1 MKSAKNSGARKPPA
15 DNTLRPLDPGTA
27 ATAAPGMMVQLSST
41 SAYIGRFAPSPTG
54 ALHFGSL
61 LAALASFLD
70 ARANQG
76 SWLLRMEDLDPSR
89 EPVGA
94 AKQILDTLESFGL
107 FWDGPVVYQSS
118 RLAEYQ
124 KTLSLLAQKGLTYE
138 CDCSRQRTRANNGIY
153 DNQCRHRT
161 NPPPADFA
169 IRLQLPDISLCFDD
183 RIQGHYQQHLPSQC
197 GDVVLRRRD
206 GLIAYQLAV
215 VVDDAWQGVTDI
227 VRGFDL
233 IDSTPRQ
240 IALQQLLQLPTPRY
254 AHIPVACNSDGQK
267 LSKQHFAKAL
277 EPHNTAF
284 YLREALGFLGQDISG
299 ISRQES
305 TPSLLQRAIERWD
318 IQRVP
323 KLANIPV
330 GQQLG

>member
-1 MKSAKNSGARKPPA
+1 MKSAKNSGAHKPPA
-15 DNTLRPLDPGTA
+15 DIELRPVNPGVPVTVV
-27 ATAAPGMMVQLSST
+27 PGQQLPHGTT
-41 SAYIGRFAPSPTG
+41 SGYVGRFAPSPTG

-61 LAALASFLD
+61 LAALASYLD
-70 ARANQG
+70 ARASHG
-76 SWLLRMEDLDPSR
+76 TWLLRMEDLDPSR
-89 EPVGA
+89 EPAGA
-94 AKQILDTLESFGL
+94 AQQIIDTLESFGL
-107 FWDGPVVYQSS
+107 LWDGPVVYQSS

-124 KTLSLLAQKGLTYE
+124 NTLAWLEQRGLTYA

-153 DNQCRHRT
+153 DNHCRHRLT
-161 NPPPADFA
+161 PPPADFA
-169 IRLQLPDISLCFDD
+169 IRLRLPDIRICFDD
-183 RIQGHYQQHLPSQC
+183 RIQGAYQQDLLSQC

-215 VVDDAWQGVTDI
+215 VVDDAWQGVTDV

-240 IALQQLLQLPTPRY
+240 IALQQLLHCSTPRY
-254 AHIPVACNSDGQK
+254 AHIPVACNQQGQK

-277 EPHNTAF
+277 APDNTAL
-284 YLREALGFLGQDISG
+284 YLREALNFLGQDMSG
-299 ISRQES
+299 IRRLETTS
-305 TPSLLQRAIERWD
+305 SLLQRAIERWD

-330 GQQLG
+330 EQQLG

>member
-1 MKSAKNSGARKPPA
+1 VGRITTNY
-15 DNTLRPLDPGTA
+15 
-27 ATAAPGMMVQLSST
+27 V
-41 SAYIGRFAPSPTG
+41 GRFAPSPTG

-76 SWLLRMEDLDPSR
+76 VWLLRMEDLDPSR
-89 EPVGA
+89 EPAGA
-94 AKQILDTLESFGL
+94 AQQILETLQAFSL
-107 FWDGPVVYQSS
+107 HWDGPVVYQSE
-118 RLAEYQ
+118 RLSEYHQ
-124 KTLSLLAQKGLTYE
+124 TLKTLTDQAFTYG
-138 CDCSRQRTRANNGIY
+138 CDCSRQRVRAIQGIY
-153 DNQCRHRT
+153 DNRCRSRLT
-161 NPPPADFA
+161 PPTDDFA
-169 IRLQLPDISLCFDD
+169 IRLRLPDINIQFEDS
-183 RIQGHYQQHLPSQC
+183 IQGVYRQNLCSQC

-215 VVDDAWQGVTDI
+215 VVDDAWQGVTNI

-240 IALQQLLQLPTPRY
+240 IALQRILGCPIPRY
-254 AHIPVACNSDGQK
+254 AHIPVACNAMGQK

-277 EPHNTAF
+277 EPSNSRAS
-284 YLREALGFLGQDISG
+284 LREALRFLGQDLSG
-299 ISRQES
+299 SPPSE
-305 TPSLLQRAIERWD
+305 TPQSLLQRAIERWD

-330 GQQLG
+330 GQPFGQA

>member
-1 MKSAKNSGARKPPA
+1 MGRITTNY
-15 DNTLRPLDPGTA
+15 
-27 ATAAPGMMVQLSST
+27 V
-41 SAYIGRFAPSPTG
+41 GRFAPSPTG

-76 SWLLRMEDLDPSR
+76 VWLLRMEDLDPSR
-89 EPVGA
+89 EPPGA
-94 AKQILDTLESFGL
+94 AQQILETLQAFAL
-107 FWDGPVVYQSS
+107 LWDGPVVYQSE
-118 RLAEYQ
+118 RLSEYHH
-124 KTLSLLAQKGLTYE
+124 TLKSLTDQGYTYG
-138 CDCSRQRTRANNGIY
+138 CDCSRQRVRANQGIY
-153 DNQCRHRT
+153 DNRCRNRLT
-161 NPPPADFA
+161 PPTDDFA
-169 IRLQLPDISLCFDD
+169 IRLRLPDTNIQFEDS
-183 RIQGHYQQHLPSQC
+183 IQGVYRQNLCSQC

-206 GLIAYQLAV
+206 ELIAYQLAV

-240 IALQQLLQLPTPRY
+240 IALQHILGCPTPRY
-254 AHIPVACNSDGQK
+254 AHIPVACNALGQK

-277 EPHNTAF
+277 EPSNSRS
-284 YLREALGFLGQDISG
+284 YLREALRFLGQDLSG
-299 ISRQES
+299 SPSSE
-305 TPSLLQRAIERWD
+305 TPQSLLQRAIERWD

-330 GQQLG
+330 GQQFG

>member
-1 MKSAKNSGARKPPA
+1 MGRITTNY
-15 DNTLRPLDPGTA
+15 
-27 ATAAPGMMVQLSST
+27 V
-41 SAYIGRFAPSPTG
+41 GRFAPSPTG

-76 SWLLRMEDLDPSR
+76 VWLLRMEDLDPSR
-89 EPVGA
+89 EPAGA
-94 AKQILDTLESFGL
+94 AQQILDTLQAFAL
-107 FWDGPVVYQSS
+107 QWDGPVLYQSD
-118 RLAEYQ
+118 RLTDYHN
-124 KTLSLLAQKGLTYE
+124 TLKALTDHGHTYG
-138 CDCSRQRTRANNGIY
+138 CDCSRQRVRSNLGIY
-153 DNQCRHRT
+153 DNLCRGRVR
-161 NPPPADFA
+161 PPTDDYA
-169 IRLQLPDISLCFDD
+169 IRLRLPDADIRFEDG
-183 RIQGHYQQHLPSQC
+183 IQGVYRQNLTSEC

-240 IALQQLLQLPTPRY
+240 IALQQLLGYTTPRY
-254 AHIPVACNSDGQK
+254 AHIPVACNTLGQK

-277 EPHNTAF
+277 EPFNSGV
-284 YLREALGFLGQDISG
+284 YLREALRFLGQDISG
-299 ISRQES
+299 S
-305 TPSLLQRAIERWD
+305 TKAETPHSLVQRAIERWD